1 MNMKLFGTILTML
14 FTTSQAFVNGQGFFN
29 MLFSQEKPL
38 MKTFDYAG
46 DIEPTGYFD
55 PLLVSRMALEP
66 EVKYLREAELHHG
79 RVAMCAALVLP
90 LLDVVDKE
98 GLAINKLASL
108 PLEEQSPFWL
118 GVAAYECARMGAGWK
133 NPFMEGNKPFSLEE
147 EYQPGNVFKVSS
159 EHYPETKLNM
169 ELSNGRLAMLG
180 VAGYIAQ
187 ELVSGQAIV

>member
-1 MNMKLFGTILTML
+1 MKLFVTILTIL
-14 FTTSQAFVNGQGFFN
+14 STTSQAFINGGSFLD
-29 MLFSQEKPL
+29 MLFKQEKPL
-38 MKTFDYAG
+38 MKTFEYAG

-98 GLAINKLASL
+98 GLAINKLSSV
-108 PLEEQSPFWL
+108 PLEEQTPFWL

-133 NPFMEGNKPFSLEE
+133 NPFMEENKPFSLEE
-147 EYQPGNVFKVSS
+147 DYQPGNVFKVSS
-159 EHYPETKLNM
+159 DHYPRRKLNV
-169 ELSNGRLAMLG
+169 ELSHGRLAMLG
-180 VAGYIAQ
+180 TAGYIAQ
-187 ELVSGQAIV
+187 ELVSGKPIF